1 MKVEYYL
8 VYFNNEIYLFDEAI
22 IKSIIHKNV
31 FFYVLYNVWY
41 FILYENMLKVMFIYA
56 EYWVE

>member
-31 FFYVLYNVWY
+31 FFMYYTMY
-41 FILYENMLKVMFIYA
+41 DILYCMKTC
-56 EYWVE
+56 